1 MLTKISRKKQTLW
14 RTAFMYV
21 DICVGILNGF
31 VIIPLYLKYID
42 LGLYGAWL
50 ATGNILMW
58 LTIIDPGVGD
68 VLMQKVSESY
78 AKNNRDEIGKQLASS
93 MILSS
98 AIALIALSGGI
109 SLMFF
114 IDNIVSASSSID
126 IIVLKKAFFYGTIGT
141 AVTLLGYFMAGALIG
156 LQRSKEQGL
165 MRSIWGI
172 INFALKPVFLIL
184 GFGLLAIPY
193 STLIGSV
200 IYLILISFV
209 FLQIVRKEKI
219 KLILDYKYFL
229 SYSKIFIYTFSSK
242 MLSTLKNNVDLI
254 LISRFMNLEMV
265 AAFELTRRPMK
276 ILYGFASRPSAALI
290 AAFANLKG
298 EGDRVKLQD
307 ITEKFTFLSLA
318 GLIFITS
325 GFIAFNKDLISVWVG
340 SELFIGQTFNLILAL
355 FFMFSNFTYI
365 LANLTYSLGNIKGN
379 SLIEITR
386 DSIAL
391 ILLPILGYF
400 FGLWG
405 IILAPFVV
413 VIFVE
418 LVYFPKKLSELI
430 GVSKNIIYSIGNSS
444 IIILLIGVICSIF
457 FYYLSIKNWG
467 QVILY
472 SVLFTIIFLIS
483 SFLLSR
489 KFRETIKSAR
499 MMLISKKGKI

>member
-1 MLTKISRKKQTLW
+1 
-14 RTAFMYV
+14 MYV
-21 DICVGILNGF
+21 NIFVGILNGL

-68 VLMQKVSESY
+68 VLSQKVAESY

-98 AIALIALSGGI
+98 VIVLIALSGGI

-114 IDNIVSASSSID
+114 IDNIVNVSPSID
-126 IIVLKKAFFYGTIGT
+126 IIILKKAFFYGTIGT
-141 AVTLLGYFMAGALIG
+141 SVTLFGYFLGGAIIG

-165 MRSIWGI
+165 MGSIRGI
-172 INFALKPVFLIL
+172 ISFILKPIFLIM
-184 GFGLLAIPY
+184 GFGLLAVPY
-193 STLIGSV
+193 SIVIGSV
-200 IYLILISFV
+200 IYLILANFV
-209 FLQIVRKEKI
+209 FLQIIQKEKI

-242 MLSTLKNNVDLI
+242 MFSTLKNNVDLI
-254 LISRFMNLEMV
+254 LISRFVNLEMV
-265 AAFELTRRPMK
+265 AVYELTRRPMK
-276 ILYGFASRPSAALI
+276 ILYGFTSRPTAALI

-298 EGDRVKLQD
+298 EGNKAKLQD
-307 ITEKFTFLSLA
+307 ITEKISFLSLA

-340 SELFIGQTFNLILAL
+340 PDLFIGQTFNLILAL
-355 FFMFSNFTYI
+355 FFMFKTFTYI

-379 SLIEITR
+379 SLVEISGN
-386 DSIAL
+386 SIAL
-391 ILLPILGYF
+391 ILLFVLGYF
-400 FGLWG
+400 FGIWG
-405 IILAPFVV
+405 IILSPFAVV
-413 VIFVE
+413 VFVE

-430 GVSKNIIYSIGNSS
+430 GVSKNIIYSIGFTN
-444 IIILLIGVICSIF
+444 IIILMIGAICSMF

-467 QVILY
+467 QLVLY
-472 SVLFTIIFLIS
+472 SSLFMVVFLIS
-483 SFLLSR
+483 SFSFSG
-489 KFRETIKSAR
+489 KFRQTIKSAR
-499 MMLISKKGKI
+499 MILLRKASTN

>member
-1 MLTKISRKKQTLW
+1 
-14 RTAFMYV
+14 MYV

-31 VIIPLYLKYID
+31 VIVPLYLIYID

-68 VLMQKVSESY
+68 VLIQKVSESY

-98 AIALIALSGGI
+98 AIALLALSGGI
-109 SLMFF
+109 SLMYF
-114 IDNIVSASSSID
+114 IDNIVNAPSSID

-141 AVTLLGYFMAGALIG
+141 ALTLFGYFISGALIG

-165 MRSIWGI
+165 MGSIKGI
-172 INFALKPVFLIL
+172 VSFTLKPVFLIL

-193 STLIGSV
+193 STLIGSL
-200 IYLILISFV
+200 IYLILTSFV

-219 KLILDYKYFL
+219 KLIFDYKYFL

-242 MLSTLKNNVDLI
+242 MFSTLKDNVDLI
-254 LISRFMNLEMV
+254 LISRFVNLEMV
-265 AAFELTRRPMK
+265 AVFELTRRPMK
-276 ILYGFASRPSAALI
+276 ILYGFASRPAAALI

-298 EGDRVKLQD
+298 EGDKAKLQD
-307 ITEKFTFLSLA
+307 ITGKITFLSLA

-340 SELFIGQTFNLILAL
+340 SDLFIGQTFNLILAL
-355 FFMFSNFTYI
+355 FFMFKTFTYI

-379 SLIEITR
+379 SLVEILGN
-386 DSIAL
+386 SIAL
-391 ILLPILGYF
+391 ILLFILGYF
-400 FGLWG
+400 FGIWG
-405 IILAPFVV
+405 IILSPFAV
-413 VIFVE
+413 VIFIE

-430 GVSKNIIYSIGNSS
+430 GESKNIIYSIGNSN
-444 IIILLIGVICSIF
+444 IIVLIIGVICAIF
-457 FYYLSIKNWG
+457 FYYLSVKNWG
-467 QVILY
+467 QLVLY
-472 SVLFTIIFLIS
+472 SALFAIIFSIS
-483 SFLLSR
+483 AFSFSR
-489 KFRETIKSAR
+489 KFRQTIKSVR
-499 MMLISKKGKI
+499 MMLRPKTSTN